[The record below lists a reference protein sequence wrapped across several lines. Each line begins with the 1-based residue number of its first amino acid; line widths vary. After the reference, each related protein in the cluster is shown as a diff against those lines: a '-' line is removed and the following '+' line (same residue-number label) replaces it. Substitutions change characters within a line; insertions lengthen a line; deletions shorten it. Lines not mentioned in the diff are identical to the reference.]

1 MINKYAFK
9 KFFFLFTFII
19 ALSFLNGCSKECYKS
34 DLQLRA
40 AYENCSDLGV
50 SFSPKI
56 QQDVR
61 TFVCSGQ
68 NGDIFA
74 DFIVT
79 KEAKY
84 CRTYRH
90 EY

>member
-9 KFFFLFTFII
+9 KFFLFTFII

-40 AYENCSDLGV
+40 AYEHCSDLGV
-50 SFSPKI
+50 SFSQKI
-56 QQDVR
+56 KQNVR

-68 NGDIFA
+68 NGDNFI
-74 DFIVT
+74 DFVVN
-79 KEAKY
+79 KDAQY
-84 CRTYRH
+84 CRTFQH